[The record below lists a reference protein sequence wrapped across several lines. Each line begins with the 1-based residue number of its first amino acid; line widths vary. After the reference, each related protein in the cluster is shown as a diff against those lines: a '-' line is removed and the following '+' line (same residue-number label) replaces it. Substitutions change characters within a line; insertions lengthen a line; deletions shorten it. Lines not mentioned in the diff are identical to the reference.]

1 MKGKLVV
8 AHLIATNFFGGPEK
22 QILEHACR
30 LDPARFSLVLISFV
44 ERSLPNE
51 LLHKATRMTIPTR
64 EFYTGNPY
72 NPKAI
77 FDLTSLLRQDGIDL
91 LCTHGYK
98 SAIIGRI
105 ASYRVGIP
113 EIAVSRGWTG
123 ENWKI
128 RLYEE
133 LDRLFLRFAD
143 RVVAVSEGQKEKILR
158 LGVAPERV
166 SVIHNGI
173 SLAAP
178 APPSSCSL
186 RREMGMQDA
195 GCLVVSA
202 GRLSIE
208 KNFSGL
214 IDAAALLVKKEPSLR
229 FVVFGEGVLRRPL
242 ERQVREAGLRGR
254 FFLPGFREELAS
266 LLREADIF
274 VLPSFTE
281 GLPNVVLEAYAQKK
295 PVVATAVGGVPEVVR
310 HGSDG
315 FLVRPGETGRMA
327 EYILALARNPQLREE
342 MGARGYRHLEERF
355 TFETQT
361 RKYEGLYREVYEAFH
376 LRRHA
381 GAQ

>member
-1 MKGKLVV
+1 MKGKLTV
-8 AHLIATNFFGGPEK
+8 AHIIATNFFGGPEK
-22 QILEHACR
+22 QILEHARR
-30 LDPARFSLVLISFV
+30 LDPERFSLVLISFV

-72 NPKAI
+72 NPRAI
-77 FDLTSLLRQDGIDL
+77 FELASLLRRDGIDL

-98 SAIIGRI
+98 SNVIGRI
-105 ASYRVGIP
+105 ASYRVGVP

-133 LDRLFLRFAD
+133 LDRVFLHFAD
-143 RVVAVSEGQKEKILR
+143 HVVAVSEGQREKILR
-158 LGVAPERV
+158 RGIAPEKV

-173 SLAAP
+173 NLAAP
-178 APPSSCSL
+178 LPPPPCSL
-186 RREMGMQDA
+186 RQELGVNGA

-214 IDAAALLVKKEPSLR
+214 IDAAALLVKREPSLR
-229 FVVFGEGVLRRPL
+229 FVIFGEGGLRGSL
-242 ERQVREAGLRGR
+242 ERKVREAGLQGK

-266 LLREADIF
+266 LLGEADIF

-315 FLVRPGETGRMA
+315 FLVRPEETGRMA

-342 MGARGYRHLEERF
+342 MGTRGYLHLKESF
-355 TFETQT
+355 NFEIQT

-376 LRRHA
+376 LHRHA